1 MVLDSTFWGVKMEEQ
16 EKEFLASLQQAI
28 HEAWGEGDLR
38 LWKRLKA
45 ISLYQ
50 KKYGSEEICMAIDV
64 SRRSVFYW
72 LKRYKAFGVEGLQE
86 VKHPG
91 RPKRIG
97 NDSYRPE
104 KIQSQLTFPE

>member
-1 MVLDSTFWGVKMEEQ
+1 MEGQ
-16 EKEFLASLQQAI
+16 EKQFLASLQQAI
-28 HEAWGEGDLR
+28 HEAWEDGDLR

-50 KKYGSEEICMAIDV
+50 KRVDCNGICTAIDV

-91 RPKRIG
+91 RPKRIW
-97 NDSYRPE
+97 SEPYRPE
-104 KIQSQLTFPE
+104 KIQDHLTSPE